1 MITNTFIYS
10 VFIFGTMFSI
20 ESFLFDKILSISGV
34 SRGNLGILVFC
45 AFLLA
50 VIRQLDYIN
59 HPFNPLDLLIP
70 LLGTL
75 AANRSDLTNTIRKGR
90 WWWKEEKK
98 H

>member
-10 VFIFGTMFSI
+10 VFIFGTIFSI
-20 ESFLFDKILSISGV
+20 E